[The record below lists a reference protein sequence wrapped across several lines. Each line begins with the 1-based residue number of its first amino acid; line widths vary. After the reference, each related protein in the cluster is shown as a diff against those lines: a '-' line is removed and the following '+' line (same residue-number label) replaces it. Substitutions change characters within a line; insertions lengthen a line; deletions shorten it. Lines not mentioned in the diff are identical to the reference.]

1 MSYKISDNSFT
12 LPLSASSSSSPAA
25 RESKDKFGRSLD
37 PLDMPSPGA
46 PVFFYTEETLSILDH
61 INHLLDDNIIGFNI
75 DPTPIAER
83 NIQVVQ
89 ELHIG
94 DDPTWKRDTIAT
106 DVITLLSQKK
116 RSGDT
121 LLVQERN
128 NNVISPLLVEQQK
141 EKPSVEGKER
151 ATSFETKHSPQQRPE
166 EQQSHHCSQQP
177 TIKGRFRNY
186 QAEQWFER
194 FNEMIQFR
202 SVCGHCYVTNAP
214 PSNPHLA
221 QWVKRQRYQY
231 KLKYEG
237 KHSTLTDEREAALEQ
252 LGFVWDSHGAS
263 WMERWNELA
272 KYRKMN
278 GDSNVKTNYSEN
290 RQLSIWVKCQRRQ
303 YRLYQCGG
311 RTNMTPERIRSLE
324 ALNFAWNPRGI
335 L

>member
-1 MSYKISDNSFT
+1 MSYKIPDKIFT
-12 LPLSASSSSSPAA
+12 LPLSSSSSSPAA
-25 RESKDKFGRSLD
+25 RESKDKFGWSLD
-37 PLDMPSPGA
+37 PLDMHSPGA
-46 PVFFYTEETLSILDH
+46 PLFFDKEETLSILDH

-106 DVITLLSQKK
+106 DVITLLSQNK

-121 LLVQERN
+121 VLVQGGT
-128 NNVISPLLVEQQK
+128 NNVISPPVEQQRK
-141 EKPSVEGKER
+141 KPSVEGKER
-151 ATSFETKHSPQQRPE
+151 ASSFKTNRRPQQRTE
-166 EQQSHHCSQQP
+166 EQKSHCSQRP
-177 TIKGRFRNY
+177 TIIRGRFRNY
-186 QAEQWFER
+186 QAEQWYER
-194 FNEMIQFR
+194 FNDMIQFR
-202 SVCGHCYVTNAP
+202 SACGHCNVTNTP
-214 PSNPHLA
+214 PSNPHLS

-237 KHSTLTDEREAALEQ
+237 KHSTLTDERETALGQ

-263 WMERWNELA
+263 WMERWKELA
-272 KYRKMN
+272 KYRKIN

-303 YRLYQCGG
+303 YRLYKCGG

-324 ALNFAWNPRGI
+324 SLNFAWNPRGI
-335 L
+335 V